1 MLFSATQSKKTEAL
15 TALAFKKE
23 PVYIGVDDEKV
34 SATVEGLEQG
44 YVICPSEKRF
54 LLLYTF
60 LKKNKEKKMMV
71 FFSSCMSVK
80 YHHELLNYIDTPVI
94 SIHVNLIDLSFF
106 SFQKLKIYNDHYQV
120 VNSYVKNHVLGKTEA
135 S

>member
-23 PVYIGVDDEKV
+23 PLYVGVDDEKI

-44 YVICPSEKRF
+44 YLVCPSEKRF
-54 LLLYTF
+54 LLLHTF
-60 LKKNKEKKMMV
+60 LKKNEKKGKKIMV

-80 YHHELLNYIDTPVI
+80 YHEELLNYIDLNVM
-94 SIHVNLIDLSFF
+94 SIHVSF
-106 SFQKLKIYNDHYQV
+106 
-120 VNSYVKNHVLGKTEA
+120 
-135 S
+135 